1 MLMTYRGILKKIE
14 YGLDTEV
21 PNKEWK
27 FPPYE
32 KAGLAPFSPDVKMF
46 LDVPNDTKF
55 ATVQLTFKDDTKS
68 EIVRVSNRV
77 GK

>member
-1 MLMTYRGILKKIE
+1 
-14 YGLDTEV
+14 
-21 PNKEWK
+21 
-27 FPPYE
+27 
-32 KAGLAPFSPDVKMF
+32 VKMF
-46 LDVPNDTKF
+46 LNVPNDTKF